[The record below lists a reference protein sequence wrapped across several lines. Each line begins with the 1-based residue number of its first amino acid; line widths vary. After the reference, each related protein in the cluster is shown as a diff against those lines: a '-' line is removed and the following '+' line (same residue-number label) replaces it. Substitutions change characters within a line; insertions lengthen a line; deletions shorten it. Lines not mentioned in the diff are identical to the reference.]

1 MRLDSRLL
9 ADAFQDDPLFAKVL
23 PNEARRRRV
32 LPWLMGRN
40 VSLAERVGSVDRLR
54 VDGTPTQDP
63 ADTAGIALWF
73 APGVDPFEVRHVLAS
88 GLAAAPFVIGPA
100 ATSRMVSIFRASDSY
115 SADLPDDWYLF
126 MLAVGPEAKGR
137 GLGRKLLERGFERA
151 DATGAGVKLE
161 TNNESNLGFYGH
173 LGLTQVAHHR
183 ENGLDEWL
191 LRRPPSEG

>member
-9 ADAFQDDPLFAKVL
+9 ADAFQDDPLFVKVL

-40 VSLAERVGSVDRLR
+40 VSLAERVG
-54 VDGTPTQDP
+54 
-63 ADTAGIALWF
+63 
-73 APGVDPFEVRHVLAS
+73 
-88 GLAAAPFVIGPA
+88 
-100 ATSRMVSIFRASDSY
+100 
-115 SADLPDDWYLF
+115 
-126 MLAVGPEAKGR
+126 
-137 GLGRKLLERGFERA
+137 
-151 DATGAGVKLE
+151 GAGVKLE